1 MKRRKW
7 IFVHY
12 FPVRQTLVAVAILV
26 TTGFLML
33 HAKQPLE
40 LTVAHG
46 DIQTLREQV
55 EQLAK
60 TKRKPPI
67 DAKVDRVW
75 KAIPE
80 LNGLEVDVEAT
91 IKRAKTAHGEIPIVF
106 RQVPPKIKLDD
117 LGPQPIYRG
126 NPEKR
131 QMALMINVA
140 WGTEYIPQILDILKT
155 YHVKSTFFFDGSW
168 LQKNPNVAKTIFEAG
183 HEIGNHAYSHP
194 DMAKVSR
201 ERALREI
208 TRTND
213 LIKQTLGITPNL
225 FAPPSGSYT
234 EETVKLAASQ
244 KMRTILWTLD
254 TVDWKKPPSD
264 VISRKIVSQ
273 ATNGALVLM
282 HPTAPTV
289 GALRTIIPELQKK
302 GFELVTVSE
311 LLSPVRQSAS

>member
-7 IFVHY
+7 IFVQY
-12 FPVRQTLVAVAILV
+12 FPVKQTLVAVAILV

-46 DIQTLREQV
+46 DIKTLREQV

-60 TKRKPPI
+60 TERKPPI
-67 DAKVDRVW
+67 DAKMDHVW

-91 IKRAKTAHGEIPIVF
+91 IERAKTAHGEIPIVY

-168 LQKNPNVAKTIFEAG
+168 LQKNPDVAKAIFEAG

-194 DMAKVSR
+194 DMARVSR

-213 LIKQTLGITPNL
+213 LIKQTLGITPAL

-244 KMRTILWTLD
+244 NMRTILWTLD
-254 TVDWKKPPSD
+254 TVDWKKPPSE
-264 VISRKIVSQ
+264 VILRKIVSQ

-289 GALRTIIPELQKK
+289 GALRSMIPELQKK
-302 GFELVTVSE
+302 GYELVTVSE
-311 LLSPVRQSAS
+311 LLSPVRQVGS